1 MGGFYEPHPNSEFV
15 EIVIQEPQDYVK
27 FAKDDL
33 HAVMAHTSQQWPTK
47 PTHGDLMATL
57 HKYGA
62 SAEIMHNYYM
72 NTRVLVSVGDLKL
85 VYDQGPS
92 GENYRLLWIEPLGA
106 NTPAPS
112 HKQDH
117 VGLASKLIH
126 AMPGLNEQV
135 ASPCSCLS
143 WGKGDNTVQAV
154 IIHLNDRH
162 HPTLG
167 SLRADPWS
175 RERIAQWTET
185 LPFDLTLDPDRP
197 ESKPRPVHDQT
208 HFKEYQKSLK
218 ALMGSMLISQNSFL
232 KSMALMSDAGI
243 KATDTLH
250 DLSGAMKKSF
260 EVTFT
265 GVDPSLYEMLTGQPH
280 PDDKKEEA

>member
-1 MGGFYEPHPNSEFV
+1 MGGFYEPDPNSAFV
-15 EIVIQEPQDYVK
+15 EIVIQEPQDYIK
-27 FAKDDL
+27 FNKDDL

-47 PTHGDLMATL
+47 PTHGDLMEAM

-62 SAEIMHNYYM
+62 SAEIKHNYYM
-72 NTRVLVSVGDLKL
+72 NIRVLVSVGDLKL
-85 VYDQGPS
+85 LYEQGPS
-92 GENYRLLWIEPLGA
+92 GENYRLLGIEPPGA
-106 NTPAPS
+106 KIPQPS
-112 HKQDH
+112 HKEDH
-117 VGLASKLIH
+117 VGLANKLMR
-126 AMPGLNEQV
+126 AMPGLQEFV
-135 ASPCSCLS
+135 VSPCSCTS
-143 WGKGDNTVQAV
+143 WGRGGSTVQEV

-167 SLRADPWS
+167 SLKTDPWS

-197 ESKPRPVHDQT
+197 EPKPRPVPDET
-208 HFKEYQKSLK
+208 HSKEYQKSLK